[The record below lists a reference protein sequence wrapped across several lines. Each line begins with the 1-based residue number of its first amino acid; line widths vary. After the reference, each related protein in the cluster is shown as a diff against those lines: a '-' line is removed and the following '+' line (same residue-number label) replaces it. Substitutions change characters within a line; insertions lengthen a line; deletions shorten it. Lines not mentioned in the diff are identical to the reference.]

1 MKTVCYHYSFVLV
14 LATLVATGCSIYH
27 PQSVDIP
34 LINHEGDSRVDV
46 SASLSATV
54 FPDVLT
60 VGATYSYG
68 INDWVAAQAHV
79 NYGGEN
85 VYGQL
90 APGAYLPLGEHGL
103 LEGYAGMGFGGVWM
117 SKPAQEF
124 SFDTASQYQ
133 YLCRGSFLLPFV
145 QANIGVHD
153 VGGVHFDAAVG
164 LKAGAYLPA
173 MDYLRY
179 LDGELLEGQGYRYS
193 TANFLFE
200 PQLMLRLG
208 GERTRWNLRVSYA
221 WLSDMMQGGGNRFI
235 YDLFTVSTGLTFAF

>member
-1 MKTVCYHYSFVLV
+1 MKTVRDFYFFILV

-34 LINHEGDSRVDV
+34 LINHEGDSRLDV

-68 INDWVAAQAHV
+68 INDWLAAQAHI
-79 NYGGEN
+79 NFGGSN
-85 VYGQL
+85 AYGQL

-103 LEGYAGMGFGGVWM
+103 LEGYAGVGFGGMWM
-117 SKPAQEF
+117 SEPAKEF
-124 SFDTASQYQ
+124 SFDTASQDQ
-133 YLCRGSFLLPFV
+133 YLLRGTFVVPFV

-153 VGGVHFDAAVG
+153 VGKVHFDAALG

-173 MDYLRY
+173 IDYLRY
-179 LDGELLEGQGYRYS
+179 SDGVHVEGQDYRYS
-193 TANFLFE
+193 TANLLFE

-221 WLSDMMQGGGNRFI
+221 WLSDMMQGGGNHFI